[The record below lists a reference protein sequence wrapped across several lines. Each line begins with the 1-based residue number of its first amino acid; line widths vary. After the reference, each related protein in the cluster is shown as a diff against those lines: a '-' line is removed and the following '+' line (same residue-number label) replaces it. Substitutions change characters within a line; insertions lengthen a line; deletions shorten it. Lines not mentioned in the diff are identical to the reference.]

1 MDLSIPVELESLQQT
16 VREFVRRELLPLEAQ
31 VENDDH
37 IDPQVMRK
45 LQKRSVELGLY
56 GFNLPAEVGG
66 GGVGPLGQVLVG
78 EAMGQTTMALGEA
91 LGRLPQAL
99 RLASKQQ
106 LDWFLEP
113 ALLADITVC
122 NALTEPDAGSDLARL
137 STRGEACS
145 DGWRL
150 NGAKQFISNAEVSD
164 YLLVLAV
171 TEPSAP
177 LRDRFTTFIVDRA
190 NPGVQMMP
198 RYRKMG
204 WRGYPISA
212 FAMTDCKVDGGR
224 VLGEV
229 GCGFEVMMESVNM
242 TRLYLA
248 SKCVGTA
255 REALRLSREY
265 ANLRKTFGRPLGEHQ
280 AIQFKLA
287 DMDVDIEAAR
297 MLVLAGA
304 FDGEAGRPSFRIAA
318 SRAKL
323 FATEMLGRVAD
334 SAVVVFGA
342 AGYMS
347 DLPIERIYRDARAF
361 RIGEGTSEMQRI
373 QIGRHVLR
381 GR

>member
-31 VENDDH
+31 IEIDDY

-45 LQKRSVELGLY
+45 LQKRSVEVGLY
-56 GFNLPAEVGG
+56 GFNLPTDVGG

-99 RLASKQQ
+99 RLASPQQ
-106 LDWFLEP
+106 LDWFLKP

-122 NALTEPDAGSDLARL
+122 NALTEPDAGSDLAGL
-137 STRGEACS
+137 STRAEACS

-164 YLLVLAV
+164 YMLVLAV
-171 TEPSAP
+171 NDPGAP
-177 LRDRFTTFIVDRA
+177 LRQRFTTFIVDRT

-212 FAMTDCKVDGGR
+212 FAMTDCVVDSGR

-229 GCGFEVMMESVNM
+229 GRGFEVMMESVNM

-265 ANLRKTFGRPLGEHQ
+265 ANLRKTFGRRLGEHQ
-280 AIQFKLA
+280 AIQFRLA

-297 MLVLAGA
+297 MLVLAAA

-373 QIGRHVLR
+373 QIGRHVLLR
-381 GR
+381 R